1 MNQSSRVLIN
11 IIQSYFIYFL
21 VFVVLNYL
29 TIDDNTSPDVYGY
42 LILFT
47 LIIFAPIISK
57 LEHATTD
64 VSSHL

>member
-57 LEHATTD
+57 RRARNN
-64 VSSHL
+64 